1 MLKRFRKT
9 ATSSITS
16 IPEDFDDWSFEKQIQ
31 FAEDLLN
38 GMSPNPEV
46 RKSVSETKGD

>member
-9 ATSSITS
+9 ATTS
-16 IPEDFDDWSFEKQIQ
+16 MTTIPEDFDDWSIEKQIE

-46 RKSVSETKGD
+46 RKAVAKKKTD